1 LQAASGIACGWT
13 PIWPSQRNIANR
25 PTLLK
30 ERAEKAA
37 RSLGIKLDQQC
48 FDKPTD
54 QQAPCLVQHT
64 DALVL
69 DDANAQS
76 RMAQLTSG
84 SSVDLMN
91 QA

>member
-1 LQAASGIACGWT
+1 M
-13 PIWPSQRNIANR
+13 
-25 PTLLK
+25 
-30 ERAEKAA
+30 AA

-64 DALVL
+64 DGLVL

-76 RMAQLTSG
+76 LVAQLTSG
-84 SSVDLMN
+84 STGGPDEPDQLLEWPEGRV
-91 QA
+91 

>member
-1 LQAASGIACGWT
+1 M
-13 PIWPSQRNIANR
+13 
-25 PTLLK
+25 
-30 ERAEKAA
+30 AA

-64 DALVL
+64 DGLVL

-76 RMAQLTSG
+76 LVR
-84 SSVDLMN
+84 N
-91 QA
+91 